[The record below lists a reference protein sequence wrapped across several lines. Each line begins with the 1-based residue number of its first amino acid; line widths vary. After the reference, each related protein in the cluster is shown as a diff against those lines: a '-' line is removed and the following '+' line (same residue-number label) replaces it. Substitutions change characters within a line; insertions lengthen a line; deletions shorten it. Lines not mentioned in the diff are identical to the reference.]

1 MKKVLLSLLLLLTL
15 SGCAHIHM
23 ENSREEPVALQPRE
37 SLTTKIPELDGPAIT
52 IAVYGFQDKTGQM
65 KPNDKLAVFSKAVTQ
80 GAEVF
85 LIKSLQDSK
94 NWFKVVER
102 VGLDNLIKERQLI
115 RNQREV
121 YEGKDARPLKPM
133 TVAGVMIEGGII
145 GYDSNIRSG
154 GNGARFL
161 GIGGSQQYRVDE
173 IVISMR
179 LISVNSGE
187 VLLTSAVS
195 KTIYSTQH
203 NVGVLRFVDA
213 GTKALELEN
222 GMALNEPT
230 TYAVRVAIEQ
240 AVHDMIIEGEKKGI
254 WRFKKPKPVVEQS
267 TPTVN
272 AVPEKPEE
280 KKDELVQPQTSQAP
294 QGAPEPVPAAP
305 IEPVGGK
312 SNEAIPG
319 VEPKKEEKVTRI
331 VPIKPEHLV
340 VIDEK
345 TEAKAETKTIIPSQ
359 ELKSNAELFA
369 PRYLAQDAFVYKE
382 ANEKSQRTWLLKKG
396 TELTIISPGP
406 EGWHLVRDAE
416 KRKGFVKQDV
426 LTNKQQ

>member
-1 MKKVLLSLLLLLTL
+1 
-15 SGCAHIHM
+15 M
-23 ENSREEPVALQPRE
+23 EAGQEEPVTLLPKE
-37 SLTTKIPELDGPAIT
+37 SLISKIPELDGPAMT

-65 KPNDKLAVFSKAVTQ
+65 KPSDRLALFSKAVTQ

-102 VGLDNLIKERQLI
+102 VGLDNLVKERQLI

-121 YEGKDARPLKPM
+121 YEGKDAKPLKPM

-187 VLLTSAVS
+187 VLLTTAVS
-195 KTIYSTQH
+195 KTIFSTQH

-240 AVHDMIIEGEKKGI
+240 AVYDMIVEGEKKGL
-254 WRFKKPKPVVEQS
+254 WRYKKTAPLPVKEKQEVKAEEKKEVVVQPQPKVSAPVVE
-267 TPTVN
+267 TKV
-272 AVPEKPEE
+272 EE
-280 KKDELVQPQTSQAP
+280 KKPEPKPLFGQRKLKEAEFIYKEPNDKSQKTWQFKKGSVVDVVQPGSD
-294 QGAPEPVPAAP
+294 GWVR
-305 IEPVGGK
+305 
-312 SNEAIPG
+312 
-319 VEPKKEEKVTRI
+319 VT
-331 VPIKPEHLV
+331 
-340 VIDEK
+340 D
-345 TEAKAETKTIIPSQ
+345 S
-359 ELKSNAELFA
+359 
-369 PRYLAQDAFVYKE
+369 
-382 ANEKSQRTWLLKKG
+382 
-396 TELTIISPGP
+396 
-406 EGWHLVRDAE
+406 E
-416 KRKGFVKQDV
+416 KRGGWIRLEQLEDV
-426 LTNKQQ
+426 GR

>member
-1 MKKVLLSLLLLLTL
+1 
-15 SGCAHIHM
+15 
-23 ENSREEPVALQPRE
+23 
-37 SLTTKIPELDGPAIT
+37 
-52 IAVYGFQDKTGQM
+52 
-65 KPNDKLAVFSKAVTQ
+65 
-80 GAEVF
+80 
-85 LIKSLQDSK
+85 
-94 NWFKVVER
+94 VVER

-179 LISVNSGE
+179 LVSVNSGE
-187 VLLTSAVS
+187 VLLTTAVS
-195 KTIYSTQH
+195 KTIFSTQH

-222 GMALNEPT
+222 GQALNEPT

-240 AVHDMIIEGEKKGI
+240 AVYDMIVEGEKKGI
-254 WRFKKPKPVVEQS
+254 WRYKKS
-267 TPTVN
+267 
-272 AVPEKPEE
+272 AAAARPEEVKVEE
-280 KKDELVQPQTSQAP
+280 KKDVVIQTQPVSETKPEAVLVPRVTPIVTKEVKKEEVKVEEKKDVVVQPQT
-294 QGAPEPVPAAP
+294 
-305 IEPVGGK
+305 K
-312 SNEAIPG
+312 SE
-319 VEPKKEEKVTRI
+319 T
-331 VPIKPEHLV
+331 
-340 VIDEK
+340 K
-345 TEAKAETKTIIPSQ
+345 TEAVPNTATEVKKEQPKESVDLFGTKL
-359 ELKSNAELFA
+359 LKE
-369 PRYLAQDAFVYKE
+369 DAYVYKE
-382 ANEKSQRTWLLKKG
+382 ADDKSQRTWLLKKG

-426 LTNKQQ
+426 LTNKPQ

>member
-1 MKKVLLSLLLLLTL
+1 MKRVLLSLLIVTAL
-15 SGCAHIHM
+15 SGCATIHM
-23 ENSREEPVALQPRE
+23 EAGKEEPVALQPRE

-187 VLLTSAVS
+187 VLLTTAVS
-195 KTIYSTQH
+195 KTIFSTQH
-203 NVGVLRFVDA
+203 NVGMLRFVDA

-240 AVHDMIIEGEKKGI
+240 AVYDMIIEGEKKGI
-254 WRFKKPKPVVEQS
+254 WRFKKPVQAS
-267 TPTVN
+267 R
-272 AVPEKPEE
+272 PEEVKVEE
-280 KKDELVQPQTSQAP
+280 KKDVVVQQPITETKPEAVLVPRVVPIVKKEEVKVEEKKDVVVQPQT
-294 QGAPEPVPAAP
+294 
-305 IEPVGGK
+305 K
-312 SNEAIPG
+312 S
-319 VEPKKEEKVTRI
+319 
-331 VPIKPEHLV
+331 
-340 VIDEK
+340 
-345 TEAKAETKTIIPSQ
+345 ETKTQAVPSAAKEVKKEQ
-359 ELKSNAELFA
+359 PKESVNLFGTRVLKE
-369 PRYLAQDAFVYKE
+369 DAYVYKE
-382 ANEKSQRTWLLKKG
+382 ADDKSQRTWLLKKG

>member
-1 MKKVLLSLLLLLTL
+1 MDV
-15 SGCAHIHM
+15 G
-23 ENSREEPVALQPRE
+23 RDEPVALQPRE

-187 VLLTSAVS
+187 VLLTTAVS
-195 KTIYSTQH
+195 KTIFSTQH

-240 AVHDMIIEGEKKGI
+240 AVYDMIVEGEKKGI
-254 WRFKKPKPVVEQS
+254 WRYKKPVQTVVKEE
-267 TPTVN
+267 VK
-272 AVPEKPEE
+272 VEE
-280 KKDELVQPQTSQAP
+280 KKDIVVEPQPISETKPAVVKEEVKVEEKKDVVVQPQTQS
-294 QGAPEPVPAAP
+294 
-305 IEPVGGK
+305 
-312 SNEAIPG
+312 
-319 VEPKKEEKVTRI
+319 
-331 VPIKPEHLV
+331 
-340 VIDEK
+340 
-345 TEAKAETKTIIPSQ
+345 ETKTQAVPSAAA
-359 ELKSNAELFA
+359 EVKKEPADLFGTRILKE
-369 PRYLAQDAFVYKE
+369 DAFLYKE

-426 LTNKQQ
+426 LTNKPQ

>member
-1 MKKVLLSLLLLLTL
+1 MKRVLLSLLVLLTL
-15 SGCAHIHM
+15 SGCATIHM
-23 ENSREEPVALQPRE
+23 DAGKEEPVALQPRE

-154 GNGARFL
+154 GHGARFL

-187 VLLTSAVS
+187 VLLTTAVS
-195 KTIYSTQH
+195 KTIFSTQH

-240 AVHDMIIEGEKKGI
+240 AVYDMIVEGEKKGI
-254 WRFKKPKPVVEQS
+254 WRYKK
-267 TPTVN
+267 
-272 AVPEKPEE
+272 AVPAVVKEEVKVEE
-280 KKDELVQPQTSQAP
+280 KKDVVVELQTITETKPEAVLVPRVTPIVTKEVKKEEVKVEEKKDVVVQPQT
-294 QGAPEPVPAAP
+294 
-305 IEPVGGK
+305 K
-312 SNEAIPG
+312 S
-319 VEPKKEEKVTRI
+319 K
-331 VPIKPEHLV
+331 
-340 VIDEK
+340 
-345 TEAKAETKTIIPSQ
+345 TKTQAVPSGAT
-359 ELKSNAELFA
+359 EVKMDLFGTRVLKEDA
-369 PRYLAQDAFVYKE
+369 YLYKE
-382 ANEKSQRTWLLKKG
+382 ADEKSQRTGQLKKG
-396 TELTIISPGP
+396 TELPIISPGP

-426 LTNKQQ
+426 LINKQQ

>member
-1 MKKVLLSLLLLLTL
+1 MKQVLLSLLVALTL
-15 SGCAHIHM
+15 SGCATIHM
-23 ENSREEPVALQPRE
+23 EAGKEEPVALQPRE

-187 VLLTSAVS
+187 VLLTTAVS
-195 KTIYSTQH
+195 KTIFSTQH
-203 NVGVLRFVDA
+203 NVGMLRFVDA

-240 AVHDMIIEGEKKGI
+240 AVYDMIVEGEKKGI
-254 WRFKKPKPVVEQS
+254 WRYKKVVPAIVKEEAK
-267 TPTVN
+267 T
-272 AVPEKPEE
+272 EE
-280 KKDELVQPQTSQAP
+280 KKDVVVQQPITETKPEAVLVPRVVPIVKKEEVKVEEKKDVVVQPQT
-294 QGAPEPVPAAP
+294 
-305 IEPVGGK
+305 K
-312 SNEAIPG
+312 SE
-319 VEPKKEEKVTRI
+319 T
-331 VPIKPEHLV
+331 
-340 VIDEK
+340 K
-345 TEAKAETKTIIPSQ
+345 TEAVPSTSAEVKKEQPKESVDLFGTRL
-359 ELKSNAELFA
+359 LKE
-369 PRYLAQDAFVYKE
+369 DAYVYKE

>member
-1 MKKVLLSLLLLLTL
+1 MKRLILSFVIATAL
-15 SGCAHIHM
+15 SGCAHVQM
-23 ENSREEPVALQPRE
+23 DAGKEEPVALQPRE
-37 SLTTKIPELDGPAIT
+37 SLTTKIPELDGPPIT

-187 VLLTSAVS
+187 VMLTSSVS
-195 KTIYSTQH
+195 KTIFSTQH

-222 GMALNEPT
+222 GVAMNEPT

-240 AVHDMIIEGEKKGI
+240 AVYDMIVEGEKKGI
-254 WRFKKPKPVVEQS
+254 WRYKKPAQAVVKEE
-267 TPTVN
+267 VK
-272 AVPEKPEE
+272 VEE
-280 KKDELVQPQTSQAP
+280 KKDVVVEPQPISETKPEVELVSRVSK
-294 QGAPEPVPAAP
+294 EVK
-305 IEPVGGK
+305 V
-312 SNEAIPG
+312 
-319 VEPKKEEKVTRI
+319 EEK
-331 VPIKPEHLV
+331 KDV
-340 VIDEK
+340 VVQSQ
-345 TEAKAETKTIIPSQ
+345 TQSETKTKTIPSAAT
-359 ELKSNAELFA
+359 EVKADFFGTKVLKEDA
-369 PRYLAQDAFVYKE
+369 YLYKE
-382 ANEKSQRTWLLKKG
+382 ADDKSQRTWQLKKG
-396 TELTIISPGP
+396 TELSIILPGP

>member
-1 MKKVLLSLLLLLTL
+1 MTRVLLSLLIASAL

-23 ENSREEPVALQPRE
+23 EASKEDPITLKPKE
-37 SLTTKIPELDGPAIT
+37 SLVSQLPDLDGPPLT
-52 IAVYGFQDKTGQM
+52 VAVYGFQDKTGQM
-65 KPNDKLAVFSKAVTQ
+65 KPNDRLAVFSKAVTQ

-94 NWFKVVER
+94 KWFRVVER

-121 YEGKDARPLKPM
+121 YEGKDAKPLKPM

-173 IVISMR
+173 IIISMR
-179 LISVNSGE
+179 LVSINSGE
-187 VLLTSAVS
+187 VLITNAVS

-222 GMALNEPT
+222 GSALNEPT

-240 AVHDMIIEGEKKGI
+240 AVYDMIIEGEKKGL
-254 WRFKKPKPVVEQS
+254 WRFKKPVVQSAPVV
-267 TPTVN
+267 T
-272 AVPEKPEE
+272 EE
-280 KKDELVQPQTSQAP
+280 KKDELVQPQTSQTP
-294 QGAPEPVPAAP
+294 QRAPEPVSITP
-305 IEPVGGK
+305 IEPSNGK
-312 SNEAIPG
+312 NIETNKIESKEIQQ
-319 VEPKKEEKVTRI
+319 EPKAEADL
-331 VPIKPEHLV
+331 KPV
-340 VIDEK
+340 VS
-345 TEAKAETKTIIPSQ
+345 TST
-359 ELKSNAELFA
+359 LKPNVDLFG
-369 PRYLAQDAFVYKE
+369 PRYLTLDSFVYKE
-382 ANEKSQRTWLLKKG
+382 ANEKSQRTWLLKRG
-396 TELTIISPGP
+396 TKLTILSPGP
-406 EGWHLVRDAE
+406 EGWHFVKDDE
-416 KRKGFVKQDV
+416 NRKGYVKSNV
-426 LTNKQQ
+426 LLDHKP

>member
-1 MKKVLLSLLLLLTL
+1 MKRVLLSLLIVTAL
-15 SGCAHIHM
+15 SGCATIHM
-23 ENSREEPVALQPRE
+23 DASREEPVALQPRE

-187 VLLTSAVS
+187 VLLTTAVS
-195 KTIYSTQH
+195 KTIFSTQH

-240 AVHDMIIEGEKKGI
+240 AVYDMIVEGEKKGI
-254 WRFKKPKPVVEQS
+254 WRYKK
-267 TPTVN
+267 
-272 AVPEKPEE
+272 AVPAVVKEEVKVEE
-280 KKDELVQPQTSQAP
+280 KKDVVVEPQPITETKPEAVLVPRVVPIVKKEEVKVEEKKDVVVQPQT
-294 QGAPEPVPAAP
+294 
-305 IEPVGGK
+305 K
-312 SNEAIPG
+312 SE
-319 VEPKKEEKVTRI
+319 T
-331 VPIKPEHLV
+331 
-340 VIDEK
+340 K
-345 TEAKAETKTIIPSQ
+345 TEAVPSTATEVKKEQ
-359 ELKSNAELFA
+359 PKDPVDLFGTRVLKE
-369 PRYLAQDAFVYKE
+369 DAYVYKE
-382 ANEKSQRTWLLKKG
+382 ADEKSQRTWLLKKG

>member
-1 MKKVLLSLLLLLTL
+1 MRLILALILSVIL
-15 SGCAHIHM
+15 SGCAAIHM
-23 ENSREEPVALQPRE
+23 EMAEENPVVLKPRQSLSE
-37 SLTTKIPELDGPAIT
+37 SIPDLDGPAIT

-80 GAEVF
+80 GSEVF

-121 YEGKDARPLKPM
+121 YEGKDAKPLKPM

-173 IVISMR
+173 VVISLR
-179 LISVNSGE
+179 LVSVNSGE
-187 VLLTSAVS
+187 VLLSNAVS

-240 AVHDMIIEGEKKGI
+240 AVHDMIVQGEKKGI
-254 WRFKKPKPVVEQS
+254 WRFKQ
-267 TPTVN
+267 
-272 AVPEKPEE
+272 
-280 KKDELVQPQTSQAP
+280 Q
-294 QGAPEPVPAAP
+294 AAP
-305 IEPVGGK
+305 TNQVSG
-312 SNEAIPG
+312 S
-319 VEPKKEEKVTRI
+319 
-331 VPIKPEHLV
+331 
-340 VIDEK
+340 
-345 TEAKAETKTIIPSQ
+345 EAK
-359 ELKSNAELFA
+359 
-369 PRYLAQDAFVYKE
+369 
-382 ANEKSQRTWLLKKG
+382 
-396 TELTIISPGP
+396 
-406 EGWHLVRDAE
+406 
-416 KRKGFVKQDV
+416 
-426 LTNKQQ
+426 